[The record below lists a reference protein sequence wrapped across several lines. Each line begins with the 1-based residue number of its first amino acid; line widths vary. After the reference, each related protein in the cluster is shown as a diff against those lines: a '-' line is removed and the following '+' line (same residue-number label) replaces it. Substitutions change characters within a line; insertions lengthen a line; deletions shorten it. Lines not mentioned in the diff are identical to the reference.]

1 MLFFLVLACSTSHP
15 PAEAPVAKPEPA
27 ANTFGTEVKVEG
39 AVSADTLVQAADQWT
54 GKKVTV
60 RGTIREVCQKK
71 GCWYTL
77 ATGNSDTN
85 IMVKDKEYA
94 IFLPKDVA
102 GREVVV
108 EGTFSVGVMPLE
120 EARHYAQD
128 AGKDP
133 NSITEAPKTFSL
145 DMDGVKLL

>member
-1 MLFFLVLACSTSHP
+1 
-15 PAEAPVAKPEPA
+15 
-27 ANTFGTEVKVEG
+27 
-39 AVSADTLVQAADQWT
+39 
-54 GKKVTV
+54 
-60 RGTIREVCQKK
+60 
-71 GCWYTL
+71 
-77 ATGNSDTN
+77 
-85 IMVKDKEYA
+85 MVKDKEYA